1 MAIAPYLTASFLW
14 CSKKEMPCSTSRA
27 NLSVFN
33 SLRVILD
40 TKTSGCNGTSILARA
55 AAPGD
60 VGGEGRGRRREA
72 VGRGGGARRDVV
84 AGSGGA
90 KGDCGGSGDCGGERG
105 GGGARRFQRFRRREG
120 SEEDTSELQSLRH

>member
-55 AAPGD
+55 AAAGD

-72 VGRGGGARRDVV
+72 VGRGG
-84 AGSGGA
+84 
-90 KGDCGGSGDCGGERG
+90 SGDCGGERWRGARREVVRCG
-105 GGGARRFQRFRRREG
+105 GGSGGARWQAAAGRGATAAARGGRQRRGEG
-120 SEEDTSELQSLRH
+120 RL